1 MGSGAVLPLARNPA
15 TVSVSEQ
22 GPISG
27 FPVAVFDNYWGATL
41 SFTLSLGR
49 RGVPLHL
56 YGPGAG
62 RWSRYC
68 TRRFSCPSV
77 ADTERFLPWLR
88 ERVRSGEIQRVAP
101 TTDLIAYYLSL
112 LRSEFTPEVQRTIA
126 PLEEL
131 ENCLIKT
138 RFSQACARAGQAV
151 PVTASPDDP
160 EAGVAAAER
169 IGFPLVIKPK
179 SHLVVGP
186 AERGQVV
193 STVQELRSRYRPY
206 AVAPGQEVL
215 ARRYPEL
222 RWPLLQ
228 EYVPTARN
236 RVFSVSG
243 FRDADTGFI
252 ATSLSYKRAQS
263 PPDTGTS
270 TSQVSHTDPDIL
282 QAGLQTAGNL
292 LSRGIFE
299 LELLV
304 SGSTLLAIDLN
315 PRAFGFLSLDMALG
329 NDLPWL
335 WFQSTLGMVVPQPA
349 SPDPR
354 VIESR
359 QSIPYQLNRCVR
371 LLLGAGA
378 AGEEGNEGNSSP
390 KVAQI
395 VSMVGSWRD
404 PVPHAIANLR
414 LLRHPRA
421 LVGPH
426 VRVARREH
434 RALRDGTQKEAS

>member
-1 MGSGAVLPLARNPA
+1 MGSNAALPLVRNPA
-15 TVSVSEQ
+15 TVSVPES
-22 GPISG
+22 GSISG

-41 SFTLSLGR
+41 AFTLSLGR
-49 RGVPLHL
+49 RGVPLHF
-56 YGPGAG
+56 YGRGAG

-68 TRRFSCPSV
+68 TRRFSCPAV
-77 ADTERFLPWLR
+77 ADADRFLPWLQ
-88 ERVRSGEIQRVAP
+88 ERVRSREIQRVAP
-101 TTDLIAYYLSL
+101 TTDLVAYYVSL
-112 LRSEFTPEVQRTIA
+112 LRSEFPPEVQRTIA

-138 RFSQACARAGQAV
+138 RFSEACARAGQAV
-151 PVTASPDDP
+151 PVTASPDDLR
-160 EAGVAAAER
+160 AGVAAAER

-193 STVQELRSRYRPY
+193 SSIQELRSHYRPY
-206 AVAPGQEVL
+206 AVAPGQESL
-215 ARRYPEL
+215 ARHYPEL

-228 EYVPTARN
+228 QYIPTARH
-236 RVFSVSG
+236 RVLSVSG
-243 FRDADTGFI
+243 FRDADAGFI
-252 ATSLSYKRAQS
+252 ATSLSYKRSQS

-270 TSQVSHTDPDIL
+270 TSQISHTDPVIL
-282 QAGLQTAGNL
+282 RAGLATAGNI

-304 SGSTLLAIDLN
+304 SGSKLLAIDLN

-335 WFQSTLGMVVPQPA
+335 WYRATVGAGAQQPI
-349 SPDPR
+349 SPLPR

-359 QSIPYQLNRCVR
+359 QRIPYQLNRCIC
-371 LLLGAGA
+371 LLLGDRA
-378 AGEEGNEGNSSP
+378 EGKMCADPAP
-390 KVAQI
+390 KADQI
-395 VSMVGSWRD
+395 VSMVGSWTD
-404 PVPHAIANLR
+404 PVPHVLANLR

-421 LVGPH
+421 LVGPY
-426 VRVARREH
+426 VRVARRQ
-434 RALRDGTQKEAS
+434 RQSLRDGRKP